1 MSEIA
6 GEITRDAL
14 TIAQEINQIKDEVR
28 DTAIRGAIE
37 IGKRL
42 LEAKS
47 LVPYGSWG
55 QWLEDNVAYS
65 ERTAQDLMRI
75 AKEYGRRE
83 TQALAEIQNKEQAV
97 LLLALDADE
106 RDRFVQEHDMAS
118 MSTRQLEEEL
128 ARIKAERDKAQ
139 LTIEELMGQVDNLT
153 MRLDEENAPAGAAP
167 HQSEEPTDSPQGEA
181 LEALEAERQ
190 RAEKLEKELAEAN
203 ARVKETEKRRM
214 EDMKRGEEA
223 AAEIAKKLDK
233 AKKERDEARREA
245 EVTGKKL
252 LRTEEELAD
261 AREKVQ
267 TVEVI
272 PEAVEQELARLRAQA
287 SRSNAESE
295 MRAAFDLFKDAYERL
310 MGKLAEAEGAGDE
323 EAETARKYR
332 AAFRKATQM
341 MAERM

>member
-1 MSEIA
+1 MN
-6 GEITRDAL
+6 GEITRDAGI
-14 TIAQEINQIKDEVR
+14 IAQEINQIKTEVR

-55 QWLEDNVAYS
+55 KWLEDNVAYS

-75 AKEYGRRE
+75 AKEYGRKE
-83 TQALAEIQNKEQAV
+83 TQALSEIQNKEQAV

-128 ARIKAERDKAQ
+128 AQIKAERDKAQ
-139 LTIEELMGQVDNLT
+139 LTIEELMTQLGFVEAAPAEMDQA
-153 MRLDEENAPAGAAP
+153 EENADPE
-167 HQSEEPTDSPQGEA
+167 HTEA
-181 LEALEAERQ
+181 MQALEAERQ

-214 EDMKRGEEA
+214 EDMKRGEET
-223 AAEIAKKLDK
+223 AAEITKKLDK

-252 LRTEEELAD
+252 MRTEEELAD
-261 AREKVQ
+261 AREQVR

-272 PEAVEQELARLRAQA
+272 PEAVEQELARLRAKA
-287 SRSNAESE
+287 SQSQFETE
-295 MRAAFDLFKDAYERL
+295 LRAAFEVFKSAYDGLMKRIIDAE
-310 MGKLAEAEGAGDE
+310 EEGGDDV
-323 EAETARKYR
+323 ETARKYKG
-332 AAFRKATQM
+332 AFHKATLM
-341 MAERM
+341 MAERMK

>member
-1 MSEIA
+1 MN
-6 GEITRDAL
+6 GEITRDAGI
-14 TIAQEINQIKDEVR
+14 IAQEINQIKAEVR

-55 QWLEDNVAYS
+55 KWLEDNVAYS

-83 TQALAEIQNKEQAV
+83 TQALSEIQNKEQAV

-118 MSTRQLEEEL
+118 MSTRKLEEEI
-128 ARIKAERDKAQ
+128 AQIKAERDKAQ
-139 LTIEELMGQVDNLT
+139 LTIEDLMTQLGYV
-153 MRLDEENAPAGAAP
+153 EAAPAELDQAEKTADP
-167 HQSEEPTDSPQGEA
+167 DHAEA
-181 LEALEAERQ
+181 LQALETERQ
-190 RAEKLEKELAEAN
+190 RAERLEKELAEAN

-214 EDMKRGEEA
+214 EDMKRGEET

-261 AREKVQ
+261 AREQVR

-287 SRSNAESE
+287 SRSGFETE
-295 MRAAFDLFKDAYERL
+295 LRAAFEVFKSAYESLMNRL
-310 MGKLAEAEGAGDE
+310 TEAEAEGGDD
-323 EAETARKYR
+323 AETARKYKG
-332 AAFRKATQM
+332 AFHKATLM
-341 MAERM
+341 MAERMK

>member
-1 MSEIA
+1 MN
-6 GEITRDAL
+6 GEITRDAGI
-14 TIAQEINQIKDEVR
+14 IAQEINQIKAEVR

-55 QWLEDNVAYS
+55 KWLEDNVAYS

-75 AKEYGRRE
+75 AKEYGRKE
-83 TQALAEIQNKEQAV
+83 TQALSEIQNKEQAV

-128 ARIKAERDKAQ
+128 AQIKAERDKAQ
-139 LTIEELMGQVDNLT
+139 LTIEDLMTQLGYV
-153 MRLDEENAPAGAAP
+153 EAAPAEMDQA
-167 HQSEEPTDSPQGEA
+167 EETADPDHAEA
-181 LEALEAERQ
+181 LQALETERQ
-190 RAEKLEKELAEAN
+190 RAERLEKELAEAN

-214 EDMKRGEEA
+214 EDMKRGEET
-223 AAEIAKKLDK
+223 AAEITKKLDK
-233 AKKERDEARREA
+233 AKKERDEARHEA

-261 AREKVQ
+261 AREQVR

-287 SRSNAESE
+287 SRSGFETE
-295 MRAAFDLFKDAYERL
+295 LRAAFEVFKSAYESLMNRL
-310 MGKLAEAEGAGDE
+310 TEAEAEGGDD
-323 EAETARKYR
+323 AETARKYKG
-332 AAFRKATQM
+332 AFHKATLM
-341 MAERM
+341 MAERMK

>member
-1 MSEIA
+1 MN
-6 GEITRDAL
+6 GEITRDAGI
-14 TIAQEINQIKDEVR
+14 IAQEINQIKAEVR

-55 QWLEDNVAYS
+55 KWLEDNVDYS
-65 ERTAQDLMRI
+65 ERTAQKLMRI
-75 AKEYGRRE
+75 AKEYGRKE
-83 TQALAEIQNKEQAV
+83 TQALSEIQNTEQAV
-97 LLLALDADE
+97 LLLVLGADE
-106 RDRFVQEHDMAS
+106 RERFVQEHDMAS

-128 ARIKAERDKAQ
+128 AQIKAERDKAQ
-139 LTIEELMGQVDNLT
+139 LTIEELMTQLGYV
-153 MRLDEENAPAGAAP
+153 EAAP
-167 HQSEEPTDSPQGEA
+167 EEMDQAEETADPDHAETLQA
-181 LEALEAERQ
+181 LETERQ
-190 RAEKLEKELAEAN
+190 RAERLEKELAEAN

-214 EDMKRGEEA
+214 EDMKRGEET

-261 AREKVQ
+261 AREQVR

-287 SRSNAESE
+287 SRSGFETELRAAFEVFKSAYEGLMNRLTEAESE
-295 MRAAFDLFKDAYERL
+295 
-310 MGKLAEAEGAGDE
+310 GGDD
-323 EAETARKYR
+323 AETARKYKG
-332 AAFRKATQM
+332 AFHKATLM
-341 MAERM
+341 MAERMK

>member
-1 MSEIA
+1 MN
-6 GEITRDAL
+6 GEITRDAGI
-14 TIAQEINQIKDEVR
+14 IAQEINQIKAEVR

-55 QWLEDNVAYS
+55 KWLEDNVAYS

-83 TQALAEIQNKEQAV
+83 TQALSEIQNKEQAV
-97 LLLALDADE
+97 LLLALGADE

-128 ARIKAERDKAQ
+128 AQIKAERDKAQ
-139 LTIEELMGQVDNLT
+139 LTIEELMTQLGYV
-153 MRLDEENAPAGAAP
+153 EAAPAEMDQA
-167 HQSEEPTDSPQGEA
+167 EETSDPDHAEA
-181 LEALEAERQ
+181 LQALETERQ
-190 RAEKLEKELAEAN
+190 RAERLEKELDEAN

-214 EDMKRGEEA
+214 EDMKRGEET

-252 LRTEEELAD
+252 LRTEKELAD
-261 AREKVQ
+261 AREQVR

-287 SRSNAESE
+287 SRSGFETE
-295 MRAAFDLFKDAYERL
+295 LRAAFEVFKSAYESLMNRL
-310 MGKLAEAEGAGDE
+310 TEAEAEGGDD
-323 EAETARKYR
+323 AETARKYKG
-332 AAFRKATQM
+332 AFHKATLM
-341 MAERM
+341 MAERMK